1 MIEGTEDST
10 GLCSESRLHCLGA
23 EPDGIAVGQQTM
35 LHEKSEQRTKSVLGQ
50 CYADEV
56 CGAEEQP
63 YGKGLN
69 LHLQRATNRN
79 LDAYVIERW
88 KDEGVLAIYRSSQEL
103 GRCRRALHLPNAPR
117 LGGSATWRLMVAP
130 EIEMRLTASQ
140 RRGTDKHAAASSMAF
155 SIPA

>member
-1 MIEGTEDST
+1 
-10 GLCSESRLHCLGA
+10 
-23 EPDGIAVGQQTM
+23 M

-103 GRCRRALHLPNAPR
+103 GRCRRVFQMLHGLEAPP
-117 LGGSATWRLMVAP
+117 LGGFAASGRKQLPWLLMVAP